1 MDQVSV
7 KIKSG
12 EQIPFKEWDSVST
25 IDIQMA
31 CAFAPDFG
39 AGGIEWWRVKEER
52 DKRIAREKEEGTYK
66 EPSKRRR
73 NPSVGGVKVTRD
85 SLLDL
90 LEDIIAGHLDLSK
103 EGTKEYIGGVIDRAD
118 SENVFEVTKPSMFK
132 KLEINV
138 TPLNEIEVGQPWVKL
153 TLLEKRE
160 D

>member
-1 MDQVSV
+1 MGKVTV
-7 KIKSG
+7 KIKEG
-12 EQIPFKEWDSVST
+12 ETVPFKEWDSVSP
-25 IDIQMA
+25 IDIEMA

-39 AGGIEWWRVKEER
+39 AGGVEWWRVKEER

-90 LEDIIAGHLDLSK
+90 LEDIVAGHLDLSK
-103 EGTKEYIGGVIDRAD
+103 EGTKEYICGVIDRAD

-138 TPLNEIEVGQPWVKL
+138 TPLNEVEEGQPWVKL

>member
-1 MDQVSV
+1 
-7 KIKSG
+7 
-12 EQIPFKEWDSVST
+12 
-25 IDIQMA
+25 MA

-90 LEDIIAGHLDLSK
+90 LENIIAGHLDLSK

-132 KLEINV
+132 KLKINV
-138 TPLNEIEVGQPWVKL
+138 TPLNEVEVGQPWVKL